1 MLLPIE
7 GIIPVML
14 TPFNEQGEIDW
25 DDLEA
30 LIEWYI
36 ANGASA
42 LFAVCQ
48 SSEMAFLSLEER
60 VALAR
65 FSAKISNGRIPVVAS
80 GHISALM
87 DEQVAELNAM
97 AETGIDALVMVTSR
111 LDPNRQG
118 ETAFR
123 ENLDALLS
131 RINSEIPL
139 GFYECPA
146 PYRRLLSE
154 NEFKA
159 CCDNERFVVLKD
171 VSCDL
176 DILMRRVE
184 RARGTQLKVLNAN
197 AAIAWRS
204 MAAGAPGFCGIANNY
219 HPDLYRWLLEEGR
232 HHSELAS
239 ELEIFLS
246 FAALTEGFGYP
257 AIAKAYQQ
265 RLGNFKT
272 IACRSIDYD
281 VREKVYAL
289 DVLVDQL
296 LQGSADFRARISAL
310 EANKPVRSATA

>member
-1 MLLPIE
+1 MPAQIE

-36 ANGASA
+36 AKGASA

-48 SSEMAFLSLEER
+48 SSEMVFLSLEER

-65 FSAKISNGRIPVVAS
+65 FTAKISNGRIPVVAS

-87 DEQVAELNAM
+87 HAQVSELNAISQ
-97 AETGIDALVMVTSR
+97 TGIDALVMVTSR
-111 LDPNRQG
+111 LDPKRQG
-118 ETAFR
+118 EAAFR
-123 ENLDALLS
+123 ENLDKLLTH
-131 RINSEIPL
+131 INSEIPL

-176 DILMRRVE
+176 DILMHRV
-184 RARGTQLKVLNAN
+184 ALAGGTQLKVLNAN

-232 HHSELAS
+232 QHPELAS
-239 ELEIFLS
+239 ELEVFLS

-257 AIAKAYQQ
+257 AIAKIYQQ
-265 RLGNFKT
+265 RLGNFKS
-272 IACRSIDYD
+272 ISCRSIDYD
-281 VREKVYAL
+281 VREKVYAI

-296 LQGSADFRARISAL
+296 LQGGADFRARIGAL
-310 EANKPVRSATA
+310 PTNKPVRSATA